1 MDLFTK
7 VQFAL
12 LSLGKRN
19 ISFHNLCKI
28 QNLKKSWRE
37 FEVGNWGRMNE
48 SPEQKEAEFCPL
60 KRNEVETQPAQT
72 SSLLCGGHHVK
83 DETR

>member
-1 MDLFTK
+1 MQNSELEK
-7 VQFAL
+7 KL
-12 LSLGKRN
+12 KRILSWQ
-19 ISFHNLCKI
+19 H
-28 QNLKKSWRE
+28 
-37 FEVGNWGRMNE
+37 WGRMNE

-72 SSLLCGGHHVK
+72 SSSPCSGHYVK

>member
-1 MDLFTK
+1 
-7 VQFAL
+7 
-12 LSLGKRN
+12 
-19 ISFHNLCKI
+19 
-28 QNLKKSWRE
+28 
-37 FEVGNWGRMNE
+37 MNE

-72 SSLLCGGHHVK
+72 SSSPCSGHYVK